1 MTAPCFD
8 QFIAGFQKKPHHAW
22 LLKGSHPQNKIQFL
36 HKLCQHLLPDLSL
49 PPQKQG
55 WSQTM
60 HPAFL
65 YISPEG
71 ANSISVDQIRKI
83 HHRAVQTSGPDEW
96 KICIIDSLNQL
107 TLQGQNA
114 LLKVLESPPPK
125 NLFLIIHQPGH
136 ALLPTIAS
144 RCASLTFGN
153 DTTQSASE
161 KVKNV
166 LLSVLGENETWEGTH
181 EHILQDIA
189 THVSHLITHQDDTHA
204 ILALCK
210 KHSLLP
216 PLYLEILQVWTKT
229 AIRFAALKETD
240 TSSPLSI
247 LTLEN
252 LLEFDQYMNTLIDD
266 YKQFGIDDKQAVFS
280 ACQKLKDIAA
290 T

>member
-1 MTAPCFD
+1 MTVPCFD

-22 LLKGSHPQNKIQFL
+22 LLKGNHRQNKTHFL
-36 HKLCQHLLPDLSL
+36 HKLCRHLLPDLSL

-65 YISPEG
+65 YISPEE

-83 HHRAVQTSGPDEW
+83 HHRTVQTSDPNEW

-114 LLKVLESPPPK
+114 LLKVLESPPPQ

-136 ALLPTIAS
+136 TLLPTIAS

-153 DTTQSASE
+153 DTRQTPSD
-161 KVKNV
+161 KIKNI
-166 LLSVLGENETWEGTH
+166 LLAVWRDSDTWEEAH
-181 EHILQDIA
+181 EEILQDIER
-189 THVSHLITHQDDTHA
+189 HVNHLITNQDDTHA

-210 KHSLLP
+210 KHNTLT
-216 PLYLEILQVWTKT
+216 PLYLDILQVWTKT
-229 AIRFAALKETD
+229 AVRFAALKETD
-240 TSSPLSI
+240 ETSPLSA
-247 LTLEN
+247 LALEN
-252 LLEFDQYMNTLIDD
+252 LLEFDQYMNTLTHD
-266 YKQFGIDDKQAVFS
+266 YKQFGIDDKQAVFA
-280 ACQKLKDIAA
+280 ACQKLRNVA
-290 T
+290 TT